1 MIRSLKKIVG
11 ALIVLLGVVHSP
23 VHAQQFPSKPVQLIV
38 PFAPAGS
45 ADIIARIYAE
55 ALGKVWKQQVIVIN
69 RPGAGG
75 NLAADFVAAAAPDG
89 YTLLLAANSH
99 VMNKALYTNVKY
111 DPIKD
116 FTPITEVAYYG
127 LVLVVIP
134 SMPVKTIAELV
145 AYAKQNPGKL
155 SFGSAGTGTPTHL
168 AGELLLRTAGIDM
181 VHVPYKGAAPATN
194 DMLGG
199 QIQLMFNNPIS
210 ALPFVKSGQLR
221 AVATSGNDRSVNLPD
236 VKTVAEAGFPGFEA
250 ATWFAL
256 IGPANV
262 PKDVVA
268 KIAADVRT
276 AVRTGDVTAKLAAQG
291 VEART
296 TTPQEL
302 TAIMYKDQEKWTKL
316 IRAANIKPE

>member
-1 MIRSLKKIVG
+1 MNSSFKKFFGV
-11 ALIVLLGVVHSP
+11 LIALLGAAHAPSQ
-23 VHAQQFPSKPVQLIV
+23 AQQFPSKPVQIIV
-38 PFAPAGS
+38 PFAPAGP

-55 ALGKVWKQQVIVIN
+55 ALGKMWKQQVVVIN
-69 RPGAGG
+69 KPGAGG
-75 NLAADFVAAAAPDG
+75 NLAADSVATSAPDG

-99 VMNKALYTNVKY
+99 VINKALFTSVKY

-127 LVLVVIP
+127 LVLVV
-134 SMPVKTIAELV
+134 SQSLPVKSIADLV
-145 AYAKQNPGKL
+145 AYGKQHPGKL

-194 DMLGG
+194 DLLGG

-210 ALPFVKSGQLR
+210 ALPFIKSGQLR
-221 AVATSGNDRSVNLPD
+221 ALATTGNERSADLPD
-236 VKTVAEAGFPGFEA
+236 VRTVAESGFPGFEA

-262 PKDVVA
+262 PKDVAA
-268 KIAADVRT
+268 KIAADART
-276 AVRTGDVTAKLAAQG
+276 AVRSGDVAAKLAAQG

-296 TTPQEL
+296 TTPEEL
-302 TAIMYKDQEKWTKL
+302 TAIMYKDQDKWTKL